1 MKYFEKQA
9 GFKSGVES
17 LMKAVKAGTIDMKGA
32 VAKKTKLE
40 LRRNRLLKLRQKN
53 PDLYYS
59 SAVKQRKAA
68 IHGDII
74 RSQSI
79 IKKMASTTS
88 PFQGTMLNVQTREA
102 QRKYKSKILGKKKPN
117 VLVPLWFNSNMI

>member
-9 GFKSGVES
+9 NAKSLLKGV
-17 LMKAVKAGTIDMKGA
+17 KKGIIDMEGA
-32 VAKKTKLE
+32 VARVTKLE
-40 LRRNRLLKLRQKN
+40 LKRNRLLKLRQKN

-59 SAVKQRKAA
+59 SAVRQRKADY
-68 IHGDII
+68 HNEFI

-88 PFQGTMLNVQTREA
+88 PFQGTMLNVQTRTA
-102 QRKYKSKILGKKKPN
+102 QRKYDSKILGKKKPN
-117 VLVPLWFNSNMI
+117 VLVPLWFNSNII